1 MIEIILLSDRFRE
14 EDLSSLE
21 EKMAVEHSIDI
32 KRYFRLLKRKIW
44 LIISFVIVCA
54 VGSALISLFL
64 IQPTYQASTKLI
76 VNKSE
81 DATSLQQID
90 LNTVNAN
97 IKLIDTYKEIIKT
110 PAIMDIVVA
119 ENPDFKLT
127 STQLI
132 NKVTVNSVNNTQ
144 VMTLSVTDNSHEKA
158 VRIVNAISKVF
169 QTEIP
174 QIMKVDNVSL
184 LNEAQFVQNPRPIST
199 SITFNLIIT
208 IFLAFLLITTI
219 IFIIDYFD
227 DTLKNEEDVS
237 KYLGLPTLSMIPRIR
252 EDDFKAK
259 SGRSKKEIGEHVHV
273 E

>member
-1 MIEIILLSDRFRE
+1 MFEIILLSDRFRE

-21 EKMAVEHSIDI
+21 EKMAVEQSIDM

-44 LIISFVIVCA
+44 LIFSFVVVCA

-64 IQPTYQASTKLI
+64 MQPTYQASTKLI

-81 DATSLQQID
+81 DTTSLQQID

-110 PAIMDIVVA
+110 PAIMDIVVT
-119 ENPDFKLT
+119 ENPDFGLT
-127 STQLI
+127 SAQLI

-144 VMTLSVTDNSHEKA
+144 VMTVSVTDYSYEKA

-184 LNEAQFVQNPRPIST
+184 LNEAQLMDQPEPVS
-199 SITFNLIIT
+199 SSVVFNVIVT
-208 IFLAFLLITTI
+208 AFLSFLLIASI
-219 IFIIDYFD
+219 ILIIDYFD

-252 EDDFKAK
+252 EDDLQSK
-259 SGRSKKEIGEHVHV
+259 SSRSKKETGEHVHV